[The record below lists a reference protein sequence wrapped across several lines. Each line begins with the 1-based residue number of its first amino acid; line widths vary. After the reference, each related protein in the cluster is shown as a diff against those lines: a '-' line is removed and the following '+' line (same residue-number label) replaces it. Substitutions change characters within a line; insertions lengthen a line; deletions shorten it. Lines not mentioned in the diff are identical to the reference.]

1 MIRRHLLALAASLA
15 FVVSTAHATSVL
27 PLYLDE
33 IVDSAAVAFEGTV
46 LSNRTTRDE
55 ATGLVV
61 TYTTFKVHEALK
73 GSLGETYTVKQVG
86 GDLPAEGVR
95 QKSHGVPRFNTGESM
110 VIFFYGVSEAGFSSP
125 VGLEQGRFFIS
136 DEATGP
142 EVTNGRDFRDL
153 AQRMAPPASASA
165 QARLNSA
172 APVKGLALDDF
183 KKMVRDRA
191 ARVAGGGK

>member
-1 MIRRHLLALAASLA
+1 MIRRLLFALAASLA

-46 LSNRTTRDE
+46 VSNRTTRDE

-73 GSLGETYTVKQVG
+73 GNPGETYTIKQIG

-95 QKSHGVPRFNTGESM
+95 QKSHGVPRFTTGQSL
-110 VIFFYGVSEAGFSSP
+110 VVFLYGVSDAGFSSP
-125 VGLEQGRFFIS
+125 VGLEQGRFLIS
-136 DEATGP
+136 DEANGP
-142 EVTNGRDFRDL
+142 EVASGRDFRAL
-153 AQRMAPPASASA
+153 AQRMAPASKSTQA
-165 QARLNSA
+165 QLDSA
-172 APVKGLALDDF
+172 APVNRLPLEEF
-183 KKMVRDRA
+183 KTMVRDRM